1 MSAAQL
7 AAQTRAAAASVVH
20 AVVAGGRLDANLHA
34 SADAL
39 GKDRAL
45 VHELSYGSL
54 RYWWQLHAAVR
65 ACVPKPIKAADR
77 VLESLLVVGLYQLLH
92 TRIPDHAALDAT
104 VSACAALERP
114 WARGLV
120 NGVLRRVTRL
130 SATERS
136 ALWAGDDEGEWN
148 HPAWLLAYLR
158 RDWPQAWRAICAA
171 NDARAPMTLRVHA
184 GKGTRSDYLARLA
197 AANISAAAHPACAS
211 AISLTA
217 PVAVER
223 LPDFAAGAVSVQDA
237 AAQFAAPLLA
247 PPAGARV
254 LDACA
259 APGGKTAH
267 LLEREPTLSVTAVER
282 EPARAERLAATLAR
296 VGATADIKIADA
308 GTPAQWWDGEP
319 FTHILLDAPCTG
331 TGVIRRHPDIKLH
344 RREADVAASVAEQA
358 RLLAALWPLLARGGK
373 LLYAT
378 CSILKAENAQQMAAF
393 VAAHAD
399 AGALPCTLP
408 AAEADG
414 IGYQILPRVLPEAGG
429 MDGFYYALLH
439 KR

>member
-1 MSAAQL
+1 MSVGNAAVQ
-7 AAQTRAAAASVVH
+7 ARAAAAQVLH

-34 SADAL
+34 LASPL

-45 VHELSYGSL
+45 VQELCYGGL

-65 ACVPKPIKAADR
+65 ACVAKPIKSADR
-77 VLESLLVVGLYQLLH
+77 VLESLLVIGLYQLLH

-104 VSACAALERP
+104 VSACATLERP

-120 NGVLRRVTRL
+120 NGVLRRVTRM
-130 SATERS
+130 SVAERS
-136 ALWAGDDEGEWN
+136 ALWTGSDEGEWN
-148 HPAWLLAYLR
+148 HPAWLLAHLR
-158 RDWPQAWRAICAA
+158 RDWPHAWQAICAA
-171 NDARAPMTLRVHA
+171 NDARAPMTLRIHA
-184 GKGTRSDYLARLA
+184 GKATRADYLARLA
-197 AANISAAAHPACAS
+197 AINIAATAHPTCAS
-211 AISLTA
+211 AIELDAAVS
-217 PVAVER
+217 VER

-259 APGGKTAH
+259 APGGKSAH
-267 LLEREPTLSVTAVER
+267 LLEREPTLALTAVER
-282 EPARAERLAATLAR
+282 EPARAARLAATLAR
-296 VGATADIKIADA
+296 TGGIADIKVADA
-308 GTPAQWWDGEP
+308 GAPAQWWDGQP
-319 FTHILLDAPCTG
+319 FTHILLDAPCTA

-344 RREADVAASVAEQA
+344 RRERDVAASVAEQA
-358 RLLAALWPLLARGGK
+358 CLLAALWPLLARGGK

-399 AGALPCTLP
+399 AAALPCTLP
-408 AAEADG
+408 TGEADG
-414 IGYQILPRVLPEAGG
+414 IGWQILPGCGG